1 MLTKCKICVAK
12 TAGFCFGVDRAVK
25 IVYNELDNRNNVVTL
40 GPIIHNPNVVSDLEA
55 KGVYSTDVD
64 KVTKDQ
70 TVVIRSHGVGLDVY
84 EKLAKVGAEVID
96 ATCPFVAR
104 IHKIAAEK
112 SGEGYVILIA
122 GDEAH
127 PEIMGIRG
135 HCSGESYVFSSCD
148 DFENLVK
155 EKDFSSK
162 KVAILAQTTY
172 NKNMWRKCEELFER
186 YLPEAVVYNTICSAT
201 SERQKEAAELAKAA
215 DIMIIVG
222 GLHSSNT
229 HKLKAICD
237 EYCKCWLVEDAEGLR
252 ACDIDLSGAKFI
264 GISAGASTP
273 AYIIKE
279 VQQTMSEMLNNVDEE
294 FNFEEEL
301 EKTLKKIHTGMKV
314 EGVVT
319 DINNGEVAVDIGTKH
334 TGYIPAS
341 ELTDDPTKKPEDI
354 VKVGDK
360 IDLIVLKTNDQ
371 EGIVTLSKKK
381 VDAVLGFQKIVEAK
395 EADATLTGTVTNVV
409 KGGVLVSANGVK
421 VFIPASQAAPRRD
434 FDLNDLLKQ
443 SVSFKILEVNEAK
456 QRAVGSIRAVLKDER
471 KELADK
477 FWETAEEGKEYKGV
491 VKSLTAYGAFV
502 DLGGIDG
509 MIHISELSWNRIKHP
524 SEVVN
529 VGDEVTVYIK
539 SLDRE
544 KGKVSLGYKR
554 AEDNPW
560 EILKHDYPVGTV
572 VDATVVGMTAFGA
585 FARILPGIDG
595 LIHIS
600 QIANERIEK
609 PQDVLKV
616 DQVVKAKITEI
627 DFDKKRVSLSI
638 KALLEP
644 VAQENNE
651 EAEQAE

>member
-381 VDAVLGFQKIVEAK
+381 VDAVLGFQKIVESK

-560 EILKHDYPVGTV
+560 EILKNDYPVGTV
-572 VDATVVGMTAFGA
+572 VDTTIVGMTAFGA

-651 EAEQAE
+651 EIEQAE